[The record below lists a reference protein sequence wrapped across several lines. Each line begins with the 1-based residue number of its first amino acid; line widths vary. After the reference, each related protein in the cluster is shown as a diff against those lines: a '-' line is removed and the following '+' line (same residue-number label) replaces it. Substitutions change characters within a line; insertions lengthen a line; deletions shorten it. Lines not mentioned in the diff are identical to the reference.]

1 MKIITIANQKGG
13 VGKTTTATAL
23 ASILNE
29 NGYNTLLI
37 DCDTQCN
44 STDTYGARSEGV
56 ATIYDILLED
66 ELSVEDAVQ
75 HTENGDILAGDYLL
89 RTADE
94 KLKDNVSGLYRL
106 ADALD
111 SVEGYDYVIL
121 DTAPILNSVLFN
133 CLICSDEVIIPVL
146 TDRYSINGL
155 SLLNDTIR
163 AVKKRQNPKLNVAGL
178 LLTMYNG
185 QTRLSKETKAALEE
199 IALAMNTR
207 VFKTAIRRS
216 TKCQEAQAQ
225 KKMLIK
231 YAPKSTTAEDY
242 RAFVKEFVG
251 GNENG

>member
-1 MKIITIANQKGG
+1 MKVITIANQKGG

-44 STDTYGARSEGV
+44 STDTYGAKSEGV
-56 ATIYDILLED
+56 ATIYDVLLED
-66 ELSVEDAVQ
+66 ERIEDAVQ

-89 RTADE
+89 RQADE
-94 KLKDNVSGLYRL
+94 KLKDNVNGLYRL

-111 SVEGYDYVIL
+111 SVENYDYVIL
-121 DTAPILNSVLFN
+121 DTAPVLNSVLFN

-155 SLLNDTIR
+155 SLLNDTIT
-163 AVKKRQNPKLNVAGL
+163 AVKKRQNPKLSVAGL

-185 QTRLSKETKAALEE
+185 QTRLSRETKSALED
-199 IALAMNTR
+199 IAVAMNTK
-207 VFKTAIRRS
+207 VFDTAIRRS

-231 YAPKSTTAEDY
+231 YAPRSTTAEDY
-242 RAFVKEFVG
+242 RLFVKELL
-251 GNENG
+251 NT

>member
-23 ASILNE
+23 ASILKE

-44 STDTYGARSEGV
+44 STDTYGAKSEGV
-56 ATIYDILLED
+56 ATIYDVLFED
-66 ELSVEDAVQ
+66 ESIEDAVQ

-89 RTADE
+89 RQADE
-94 KLKDNVSGLYRL
+94 KLKDNVNGLYRL
-106 ADALD
+106 TDALD
-111 SVEGYDYVIL
+111 SVENYDYVIL
-121 DTAPILNSVLFN
+121 DTAPVLNSVLFN

-155 SLLNDTIR
+155 SLLNDTIT
-163 AVKKRQNPKLNVAGL
+163 AVKKRQNPKLSVAGL

-185 QTRLSKETKAALEE
+185 QTRLSRETKSALED
-199 IALAMNTR
+199 IAVAMNTK
-207 VFKTAIRRS
+207 VFDTAIRRS

-231 YAPKSTTAEDY
+231 YAPRSTTAEDY
-242 RAFVKEFVG
+242 RAFV
-251 GNENG
+251 NELIGAGK

>member
-1 MKIITIANQKGG
+1 MKVITVANQKGG

-44 STDTYGARSEGV
+44 STDTYGAKSEGV
-56 ATIYDILLED
+56 ATIYDVLLED
-66 ELSVEDAVQ
+66 ERIEDAVQ

-89 RTADE
+89 RQADE
-94 KLKDNVSGLYRL
+94 KLKDNVNGLYRL

-111 SVEGYDYVIL
+111 SVENYDYVIL
-121 DTAPILNSVLFN
+121 DTAPVLNSVLFN

-155 SLLNDTIR
+155 SLLNDTIT
-163 AVKKRQNPKLNVAGL
+163 AVKKRQNPKLSVAGL

-185 QTRLSKETKAALEE
+185 QTRLSRETKSALED
-199 IALAMNTR
+199 IAVAMNTK
-207 VFKTAIRRS
+207 VFDTAIRRS

-231 YAPKSTTAEDY
+231 YAPRSTTAEDY
-242 RAFVKEFVG
+242 RLFVKELL
-251 GNENG
+251 NT

>member
-23 ASILNE
+23 ASILKE

-44 STDTYGARSEGV
+44 STDTYGAKSEGV
-56 ATIYDILLED
+56 ATIYDVLFED
-66 ELSVEDAVQ
+66 ESIEDAVQ

-89 RTADE
+89 RQADE
-94 KLKDNVSGLYRL
+94 KLKDNVNGLYRL
-106 ADALD
+106 TDALD
-111 SVEGYDYVIL
+111 SVENYDHVIL
-121 DTAPILNSVLFN
+121 DTAPVLNSVLFN

-155 SLLNDTIR
+155 SLLNDTIT
-163 AVKKRQNPKLNVAGL
+163 AVKKRQNPKLSVAGL

-185 QTRLSKETKAALEE
+185 QTRLSRETKSALED
-199 IALAMNTR
+199 IAVAMNTK
-207 VFKTAIRRS
+207 VFDTAIRRS

-231 YAPKSTTAEDY
+231 YAPRSTTAEDY
-242 RAFVKEFVG
+242 RAFV
-251 GNENG
+251 NELIGAGE

>member
-1 MKIITIANQKGG
+1 MKVITIANQKGG

-23 ASILNE
+23 ASILKE

-44 STDTYGARSEGV
+44 STDTYGAKSEGV
-56 ATIYDILLED
+56 ATIYDVLLED
-66 ELSVEDAVQ
+66 ESIEDAVQ

-89 RTADE
+89 RQADE

-106 ADALD
+106 TDALD
-111 SVEGYDYVIL
+111 SVENYDYVIL
-121 DTAPILNSVLFN
+121 DTAPVLNSVLFN

-155 SLLNDTIR
+155 SLLNDTIT
-163 AVKKRQNPKLNVAGL
+163 AVKKRQNPKLSVAGL

-185 QTRLSKETKAALEE
+185 QTRLSRETKSALED
-199 IALAMNTR
+199 IAVAMNTK
-207 VFKTAIRRS
+207 VFDTAIRRS

-231 YAPKSTTAEDY
+231 YAPRSTTAEDY
-242 RAFVKEFVG
+242 RLFVKELL
-251 GNENG
+251 NT

>member
-29 NGYNTLLI
+29 SGYNTLLI

-44 STDTYGARSEGV
+44 STDTYGAKSEGV

-66 ELSVEDAVQ
+66 ELEIEDAVQ
-75 HTENGDILAGDYLL
+75 HTESGDILAGDYLL
-89 RTADE
+89 RQADE
-94 KLKDNVSGLYRL
+94 KLKDSVDGLYKL
-106 ADALD
+106 TDALD
-111 SVEGYDYVIL
+111 NVEDYDYVII
-121 DTAPILNSVLFN
+121 DTSPILNSVLYN
-133 CLICSDEVIIPVL
+133 CLICSDEIIIPVIA
-146 TDRYSINGL
+146 DRYSINGL
-155 SLLNDTIR
+155 SLLNDTIKT
-163 AVKKRQNPKLNVAGL
+163 VKKRQNPKLNVAGL

-185 QTRLSKETKAALEE
+185 QTKLSRETKAALEE
-199 IALAMNTR
+199 IALAMNTK
-207 VFKTAIRRS
+207 VFDTAIRRS

-242 RAFVKEFVG
+242 RAFV
-251 GNENG
+251 NELIGTSI

>member
-23 ASILNE
+23 ASILKE

-44 STDTYGARSEGV
+44 STDTYGAKSEGV
-56 ATIYDILLED
+56 ATIYDVLFED
-66 ELSVEDAVQ
+66 ESIEDAVQ

-89 RTADE
+89 RQADE
-94 KLKDNVSGLYRL
+94 KLKDNVNGLYRL
-106 ADALD
+106 TDALD
-111 SVEGYDYVIL
+111 SVENYDYVIL
-121 DTAPILNSVLFN
+121 DTAPVLNSVLFN

-155 SLLNDTIR
+155 SLLNDTIT
-163 AVKKRQNPKLNVAGL
+163 AVKKRQNPKLSVAGL

-185 QTRLSKETKAALEE
+185 QTRLSRETKSALED
-199 IALAMNTR
+199 IAVAMNTK
-207 VFKTAIRRS
+207 VFDTAIRRS

-231 YAPKSTTAEDY
+231 YAPRSTTAEDY
-242 RAFVKEFVG
+242 RAFV
-251 GNENG
+251 NELIGAGE

>member
-1 MKIITIANQKGG
+1 MKVITIANQKGG

-44 STDTYGARSEGV
+44 STDTYGAKSEGV
-56 ATIYDILLED
+56 ATIYDVLLED
-66 ELSVEDAVQ
+66 ERIEDAVQ

-89 RTADE
+89 RQADE
-94 KLKDNVSGLYRL
+94 KLKDNVNGLYRH

-111 SVEGYDYVIL
+111 SVENYDYVIL
-121 DTAPILNSVLFN
+121 DTAPVLNSVLFN

-155 SLLNDTIR
+155 SLLNDTIT
-163 AVKKRQNPKLNVAGL
+163 AVKKRQNPKLSVAGL

-185 QTRLSKETKAALEE
+185 QTRLSRETKSALED
-199 IALAMNTR
+199 IAVAMNTK
-207 VFKTAIRRS
+207 VFDTAIRRS

-231 YAPKSTTAEDY
+231 YAPRSTTAEDY
-242 RAFVKEFVG
+242 RLFVKELL
-251 GNENG
+251 NT

>member
-1 MKIITIANQKGG
+1 MKIIAVANQKGG

-23 ASILNE
+23 ASILKE

-44 STDTYGARSEGV
+44 STDTYGAKSEGV
-56 ATIYDILLED
+56 ATIYDVLLED
-66 ELSVEDAVQ
+66 ESIEDAVQ

-89 RTADE
+89 RQADE
-94 KLKDNVSGLYRL
+94 KLKDNVNGLYRL
-106 ADALD
+106 TDALD
-111 SVEGYDYVIL
+111 SVENYDYVIL
-121 DTAPILNSVLFN
+121 DTAPVLNSVLFN

-155 SLLNDTIR
+155 SLLNDTIT
-163 AVKKRQNPKLNVAGL
+163 AVKKRQNPKLSVAGL

-185 QTRLSKETKAALEE
+185 QTRLSRETKSALED
-199 IALAMNTR
+199 IAVAMNTK
-207 VFKTAIRRS
+207 VFDTAIRRS

-231 YAPKSTTAEDY
+231 YAPRSTTAEDY
-242 RAFVKEFVG
+242 RAFV
-251 GNENG
+251 NELIGAGK

>member
-1 MKIITIANQKGG
+1 MKVITIANQKGG

-23 ASILNE
+23 ASILKE

-44 STDTYGARSEGV
+44 STDTYGAKSEGV
-56 ATIYDILLED
+56 ATIYDVLLED
-66 ELSVEDAVQ
+66 ESIEDAVQ

-89 RTADE
+89 RQADE

-106 ADALD
+106 TDALD
-111 SVEGYDYVIL
+111 SVENYDYVIL
-121 DTAPILNSVLFN
+121 DTAPVLNSVLFN

-155 SLLNDTIR
+155 SLLNDTIT
-163 AVKKRQNPKLNVAGL
+163 AVKKRQNPKLSVAGL

-185 QTRLSKETKAALEE
+185 QTRLSRETKAALED
-199 IALAMNTR
+199 IAVAMNTK
-207 VFKTAIRRS
+207 VFDTAIRRS

-231 YAPKSTTAEDY
+231 YAPRSTTAEDY
-242 RAFVKEFVG
+242 RLFVKELL
-251 GNENG
+251 NT

>member
-23 ASILNE
+23 ASILKE

-44 STDTYGARSEGV
+44 STDTYGAKSEGV
-56 ATIYDILLED
+56 ATIYDVLFED
-66 ELSVEDAVQ
+66 ESIEDAVQ

-89 RTADE
+89 RQADE
-94 KLKDNVSGLYRL
+94 KLKDNVNGLYRL
-106 ADALD
+106 TDALD
-111 SVEGYDYVIL
+111 IVENYDYVIL
-121 DTAPILNSVLFN
+121 DTAPVLNSVLFN

-155 SLLNDTIR
+155 SLLNDTIT
-163 AVKKRQNPKLNVAGL
+163 AVKKRQNPKLSVAGL

-185 QTRLSKETKAALEE
+185 QTRLSRETKSALED
-199 IALAMNTR
+199 IAVAMNTK
-207 VFKTAIRRS
+207 VFDTAIRRS

-231 YAPKSTTAEDY
+231 YAPRSTTAEDY
-242 RAFVKEFVG
+242 RAFV
-251 GNENG
+251 NELIGAGK

>member
-1 MKIITIANQKGG
+1 MKVITIANQKGG

-44 STDTYGARSEGV
+44 STDTYGAKSEGV
-56 ATIYDILLED
+56 ATIYDVLLED
-66 ELSVEDAVQ
+66 ESIEDAVQ

-89 RTADE
+89 RQADE
-94 KLKDNVSGLYRL
+94 KLKDNVNGLYRL
-106 ADALD
+106 TDALD
-111 SVEGYDYVIL
+111 SVENYDYVIL
-121 DTAPILNSVLFN
+121 DTAPVLNSVLFN

-155 SLLNDTIR
+155 SLLNDTIT
-163 AVKKRQNPKLNVAGL
+163 AVKKRQNPKLSVAGL

-185 QTRLSKETKAALEE
+185 QTRLSRETKSALED
-199 IALAMNTR
+199 IAVAMNTK
-207 VFKTAIRRS
+207 VFDTAIRRS

-231 YAPKSTTAEDY
+231 YAPRSTTAEDY
-242 RAFVKEFVG
+242 RLFVKELL
-251 GNENG
+251 NT

>member
-1 MKIITIANQKGG
+1 MKIIAVANQKGG

-23 ASILNE
+23 ASILKE

-44 STDTYGARSEGV
+44 STDTYGAKSEGV
-56 ATIYDILLED
+56 ATIYDVLLED
-66 ELSVEDAVQ
+66 ESIEDAVQ

-89 RTADE
+89 RQADE
-94 KLKDNVSGLYRL
+94 KLKDNVNGLYRL
-106 ADALD
+106 TDALD
-111 SVEGYDYVIL
+111 SVENYDYVIL
-121 DTAPILNSVLFN
+121 DTAPVLNSVLFN

-155 SLLNDTIR
+155 SLLNDTIT
-163 AVKKRQNPKLNVAGL
+163 AVKKRQNPKLSVAGL

-185 QTRLSKETKAALEE
+185 QTRLSRETKSALED
-199 IALAMNTR
+199 IAVAMNTK
-207 VFKTAIRRS
+207 VFDTAIRRS

-242 RAFVKEFVG
+242 RLFVKELL
-251 GNENG
+251 NT

>member
-29 NGYNTLLI
+29 NGYKTLLI

-44 STDTYGARSEGV
+44 STDTYGAKSEGV

-66 ELSVEDAVQ
+66 ELEIEDAVQ

-89 RTADE
+89 RQADE
-94 KLKDNVSGLYRL
+94 KLKENVNGLYRL
-106 ADALD
+106 TDALD
-111 SVEGYDYVIL
+111 NVEDDYDYVII
-121 DTAPILNSVLFN
+121 DTAPILNTVLFN

-155 SLLNDTIR
+155 SYLNDTIK
-163 AVKKRQNPKLNVAGL
+163 AVKKRQNPKLKVSGL

-185 QTRLSKETKAALEE
+185 QTRLSKETKSALEE
-199 IALAMNTR
+199 IALAMNTK
-207 VFKTAIRRS
+207 VFDTAIRRS

-242 RAFVKEFVG
+242 RAFV
-251 GNENG
+251 NELIGTSI

>member
-1 MKIITIANQKGG
+1 MKVITIANQKGG

-23 ASILNE
+23 ASILKE

-44 STDTYGARSEGV
+44 STDTYGAKSEGV
-56 ATIYDILLED
+56 ATIYDVLLED
-66 ELSVEDAVQ
+66 ESIEDAVQ

-89 RTADE
+89 RQADE
-94 KLKDNVSGLYRL
+94 KLKDNVNGLYRL
-106 ADALD
+106 TDALD
-111 SVEGYDYVIL
+111 SVENYDYVIL
-121 DTAPILNSVLFN
+121 DTAPVLNSVLFN

-155 SLLNDTIR
+155 SLLNDTIT
-163 AVKKRQNPKLNVAGL
+163 AVKKRQNPKLSVAGL

-185 QTRLSKETKAALEE
+185 QTRLSRETKSALED
-199 IALAMNTR
+199 IAVAMNTK
-207 VFKTAIRRS
+207 VFDTAIRRS

-231 YAPKSTTAEDY
+231 YAPRSTTAEDY
-242 RAFVKEFVG
+242 RLFVKELL
-251 GNENG
+251 NT

>member
-1 MKIITIANQKGG
+1 MKVITIANQKGG

-23 ASILNE
+23 ASILKE

-44 STDTYGARSEGV
+44 STDTYGAKSEGV
-56 ATIYDILLED
+56 ATIYDVLLED
-66 ELSVEDAVQ
+66 ESIEDAVQ

-89 RTADE
+89 RQADE
-94 KLKDNVSGLYRL
+94 KLKDNVNGLYRL
-106 ADALD
+106 TDALD
-111 SVEGYDYVIL
+111 SVENYDYVIL
-121 DTAPILNSVLFN
+121 DTAPVLNSVLFN

-155 SLLNDTIR
+155 SLLNDTIT
-163 AVKKRQNPKLNVAGL
+163 AVKKRQNPKLSVAGL

-185 QTRLSKETKAALEE
+185 QTRLSRETKSALED
-199 IALAMNTR
+199 IAVAMNTK
-207 VFKTAIRRS
+207 VFDTAIRRS

-242 RAFVKEFVG
+242 RLFVKELL
-251 GNENG
+251 NT

>member
-1 MKIITIANQKGG
+1 MKVITIANQKGG

-23 ASILNE
+23 ASILKE

-44 STDTYGARSEGV
+44 STDTYGAKSEGV
-56 ATIYDILLED
+56 ATIYDVLLED
-66 ELSVEDAVQ
+66 ESIEDAVQ

-89 RTADE
+89 RQADE
-94 KLKDNVSGLYRL
+94 KLKDNVNGLYRL
-106 ADALD
+106 TDALD
-111 SVEGYDYVIL
+111 SVENYDYVIL
-121 DTAPILNSVLFN
+121 DTAPVLNSVLFN

-155 SLLNDTIR
+155 SLLNDTIT
-163 AVKKRQNPKLNVAGL
+163 AVKKRQNPKLSVAGL

-185 QTRLSKETKAALEE
+185 QTRLSRETKSALED
-199 IALAMNTR
+199 IAVAMNTK
-207 VFKTAIRRS
+207 VFDTAIRRS

-225 KKMLIK
+225 KKTLIK

-242 RAFVKEFVG
+242 RLFVKELL
-251 GNENG
+251 NT

>member
-1 MKIITIANQKGG
+1 MKVITIANQKGG

-44 STDTYGARSEGV
+44 STDTYGAKSEGV
-56 ATIYDILLED
+56 ATIYDVLLED
-66 ELSVEDAVQ
+66 ESIEDAVQ

-89 RTADE
+89 RQADE
-94 KLKDNVSGLYRL
+94 KLKDNVNGLYRL
-106 ADALD
+106 TDALD
-111 SVEGYDYVIL
+111 SVENYDYVIL
-121 DTAPILNSVLFN
+121 DTAPVLNSVLFN

-155 SLLNDTIR
+155 SLLNDTIT
-163 AVKKRQNPKLNVAGL
+163 AVKKRQNPKLSVAGL

-185 QTRLSKETKAALEE
+185 QTRLSRETKSALED
-199 IALAMNTR
+199 IAVAMNTK
-207 VFKTAIRRS
+207 VFDTAIRRS

-231 YAPKSTTAEDY
+231 YAPRSTTAEDY
-242 RAFVKEFVG
+242 RAFV
-251 GNENG
+251 NELIGAGE